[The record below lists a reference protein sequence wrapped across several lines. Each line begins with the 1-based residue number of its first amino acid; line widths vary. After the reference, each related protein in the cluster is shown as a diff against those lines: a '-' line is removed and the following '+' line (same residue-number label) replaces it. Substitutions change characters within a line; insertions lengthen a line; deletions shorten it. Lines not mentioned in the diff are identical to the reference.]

1 MARASYLKEEEF
13 NYIHLLR
20 QKGKTVA
27 EICKTISRSDK
38 TVRKA
43 IDVHTYSEYV
53 SGNKQER
60 KERNEREAKQRIIQQ
75 QLNVENLCPLEEN
88 NTPEEIEPTEH
99 DSVTHNPLVEGTPA
113 YFINRTDDAICQRIA
128 DVAIQAISALLE
140 IHKRGRE

>member
-13 NYIHLLR
+13 NYIHHLR

-27 EICKTISRSDK
+27 EICEITSRSDK

-75 QLNVENLCPLEEN
+75 QLKVEDICELEKN
-88 NTPEEIEPTEH
+88 EIPP
-99 DSVTHNPLVEGTPA
+99 S
-113 YFINRTDDAICQRIA
+113 
-128 DVAIQAISALLE
+128 E
-140 IHKRGRE
+140 IHEIKPVESKLISELSAMDKKELAMYAIDQHYFFLKQLTGVI